1 MGEDTE
7 QLSTEI
13 AATRGNLANH
23 LDELQDKVS
32 PAAIVDRKK
41 AAARDRVGN
50 VRSKVMGSAGGAKDS
65 VTGTV
70 SGAVS
75 GAGGSVSGTAS
86 EAAET
91 AKDQFQGSPLAAGV
105 AAFGLGMVIAA
116 LVPATRAESRAA
128 VQVKDAV
135 QDHAQPL
142 VEDVKAAAAEVGGQV
157 KDNAAEAV
165 EQVKQTGQ
173 DATGRVKDEGT
184 TAVETVRTDTQG

>member
-1 MGEDTE
+1 MGEDTD

-13 AATRGNLANH
+13 ATTRGNLANH

-41 AAARDRVGN
+41 AAARDRVGS
-50 VRSKVMGSAGGAKDS
+50 VRSKVMGSAGGAKES
-65 VTGTV
+65 VT
-70 SGAVS
+70 GAVS

-86 EAAET
+86 DAADT

-135 QDHAQPL
+135 QEHAQPL
-142 VEDVKAAAAEVGGQV
+142 VEDVRSAAAEVGGQV
-157 KDNAAEAV
+157 KENAADAV

-173 DATGRVKDEGT
+173 EATGRVKDEGT
-184 TAVETVRTDTQG
+184 SAAQNVRSDAQG